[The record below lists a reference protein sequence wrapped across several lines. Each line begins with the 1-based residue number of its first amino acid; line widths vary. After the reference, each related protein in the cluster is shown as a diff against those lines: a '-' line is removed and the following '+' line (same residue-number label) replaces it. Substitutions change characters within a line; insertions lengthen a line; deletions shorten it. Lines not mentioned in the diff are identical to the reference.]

1 MLETEYQRNYD
12 WKNILNTLNVLNMHM
27 LLIMHIYMAKIE
39 DCYGNNSLFQKH
51 KEKVTFQSITKCISF
66 CS

>member
-27 LLIMHIYMAKIE
+27 LLIMHISMAKVE
-39 DCYGNNSLFQKH
+39 DC
-51 KEKVTFQSITKCISF
+51 
-66 CS
+66 